1 MPHTRILVVE
11 DSKFFSTVICR
22 PLAERLDAKVV
33 PAYSLAETKAA
44 VAASDK
50 PFNLALVDLVLPD
63 APDGETVGWLQS
75 QGIPCVVFTSLF
87 SEDLRE
93 RFLAQHVIDYVVK
106 DTPSSLD
113 YLLGLVE
120 QIHRNLQIKA
130 LVVDD
135 SRTGRK
141 YTADLLRSYQFKV
154 IEAEHGRAGLA
165 RLEAEPDIKLVVTD
179 YHMPEMDGVEMVRQ
193 MRRTHHQDRLAIIG
207 ISSGGGSALSAK
219 FIKFGANDFLIRPFL
234 REEFFCR
241 VMQNMRL
248 LDTVEQLRDAAIR
261 DVLTGIHNRRF
272 FFDAGETLMASAQ
285 RDKLTLT
292 AAMVDI
298 DFFKKVNDTHGHDG
312 GDVVL
317 KRIAALLRR
326 ECRQTDIVARLGGEE
341 FAILSVN
348 MAPEAAVPFFNKIR
362 KAIEVE
368 TIEHAGKRIPVTASF
383 GLCHGGGRSLED
395 MLKIADDAL
404 YRAKRNGRNQVEL
417 VVA

>member
-1 MPHTRILVVE
+1 MPHSRILVVE
-11 DSKFFSTVICR
+11 DSKFFNNLVCR
-22 PLAERLDAKVV
+22 SIAERLEAKVV
-33 PAYSLAETKAA
+33 PAYSLDQAQAA
-44 VAASDK
+44 VAAIDK

-63 APDGETVGWLQS
+63 APDGEAVEWLQA
-75 QGIPCVVFTSLF
+75 QGVPCVVFTSLF

-120 QIHRNLQIKA
+120 RLHQNQQVKA

-135 SRTGRK
+135 SRTARK
-141 YTADLLRSYQFKV
+141 YTADLLRSYQFQV
-154 IEAEHGRAGLA
+154 IEADNGVTGLA
-165 RLEAEPDIKLVVTD
+165 QLHADPELRLVVTD

-193 MRRTHHQDRLAIIG
+193 MRRTHDQDRLAIIG
-207 ISSGGGSALSAK
+207 VSSGGGSALSAR
-219 FIKFGANDFLIRPFL
+219 FIKFGANDFLIKPFL

-241 VMQNMRL
+241 VMQNVKL
-248 LDTVEQLRDAAIR
+248 LDMVERLRDMATK

-272 FFDAGETLMASAQ
+272 FFDAGETLMASAR

-292 AAMVDI
+292 AAMIDV

-312 GDVVL
+312 GDTVL
-317 KRIAALLRR
+317 KRVAALLRR

-348 MAPEAAVPFFNKIR
+348 MDAEAALPFFNKVR
-362 KAIEVE
+362 VALENEV
-368 TIEHAGKRIPVTASF
+368 IEHAGKRIPVTASF
-383 GLCHGGGRSLED
+383 GVCHGGTEGLD
-395 MLKIADDAL
+395 GMLKTADEAL
-404 YRAKRNGRNQVEL
+404 YQAKQNGRNRVEL
-417 VVA
+417 VLA